1 MRTKWIAVLAIA
13 LIGLM
18 ALSAPSALA
27 ASKFEVYANV
37 GYANVST
44 KLKPKGADDIKIT
57 SPGLALSA
65 GARYWFS
72 SAMGAG
78 VMLDRVQATFEYKDG
93 GTKEKSEAST
103 TGILATFSYR
113 FMNTERAQLLGTLGA
128 GSFTAKV
135 KNLFGAD
142 ETKGKS
148 AFGYLAAL
156 ELRSALSERTNLTGQ
171 LGYRFVNFS
180 KVERDGKEVPD
191 LKLDASAFSLGVGL
205 SYAF

>member
-44 KLKPKGADDIKIT
+44 KLKPKGADDMKIT

-78 VMLDRVQATFEYKDG
+78 VMLDRVQATSEVKYG
-93 GTKEKSEAST
+93 GTKDKGEAST

-113 FMNTERAQLLGTLGA
+113 FMNTDRMQLLGTLGA
-128 GSFTAKV
+128 GSFTGKM
-135 KNLFGAD
+135 KEFSGE

>member
-13 LIGLM
+13 LLGLM

-44 KLKPKGADDIKIT
+44 KLKLKGAEDDIKIT

-78 VMLDRVQATFEYKDG
+78 VMLDRVQATSEVKYG
-93 GTKEKSEAST
+93 GTKEKGEAST

-113 FMNTERAQLLGTLGA
+113 FMNTDRMQLLGTLGA
-128 GSFTAKV
+128 GSFTGKME
-135 KNLFGAD
+135 FSGE

-180 KVERDGKEVPD
+180 KVEYDGKEVPD

>member
-57 SPGLALSA
+57 SSGLALSA

-78 VMLDRVQATFEYKDG
+78 VMLDRVQATLEKDG
-93 GTKEKSEAST
+93 GTKEKGEAST

-135 KNLFGAD
+135 KNLFEAD

-180 KVERDGKEVPD
+180 KVEQDGKEVPD
-191 LKLDASAFSLGVGL
+191 RKLDASAFSLGVGL

>member
-13 LIGLM
+13 LLGLM
-18 ALSAPSALA
+18 ALTAPSALA

-57 SPGLALSA
+57 NPGLALSA

-180 KVERDGKEVPD
+180 KVEQDGKEVPD

>member
-1 MRTKWIAVLAIA
+1 AIA
-13 LIGLM
+13 LLGLM
-18 ALSAPSALA
+18 ALTAPSALA

-44 KLKPKGADDIKIT
+44 KLKPKGAEDDIKIT

-65 GARYWFS
+65 GARSWFS

-78 VMLDRVQATFEYKDG
+78 VMLDRVQATFEVKGG
-93 GTKEKSEAST
+93 GTKEKGEAST

-135 KNLFGAD
+135 KNLFEAD

-148 AFGYLAAL
+148 AFGYLAA
-156 ELRSALSERTNLTGQ
+156 
-171 LGYRFVNFS
+171 
-180 KVERDGKEVPD
+180 
-191 LKLDASAFSLGVGL
+191 
-205 SYAF
+205 